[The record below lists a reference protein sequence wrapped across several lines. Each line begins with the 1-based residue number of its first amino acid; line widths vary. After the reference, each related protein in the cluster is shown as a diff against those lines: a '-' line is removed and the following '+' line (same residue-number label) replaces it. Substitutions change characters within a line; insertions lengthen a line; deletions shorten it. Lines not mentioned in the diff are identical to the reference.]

1 MAFTKITQA
10 DVNDKGVIGL
20 PDTPNLSTQAMQE
33 KFDELALDVLMPKHN
48 DLIDELE
55 AGTAAAS
62 IGAKKNGEDT
72 TVQDILDD
80 MSVAGYTKAETDVLL
95 NGKVDKEEGKVL
107 STNDFTDGFRL
118 KLNGIEDNAN
128 NYVLPPATQSTL
140 GGVMGDGSTFTVDE
154 NGVGHAV
161 GGGGGGTAD
170 YEALINKPQ
179 INGHALIGDKDSED
193 YGILRPYV
201 KVTSDAGSTVTI
213 TKGTETITLTQ
224 VSGSTTEWE
233 GYPTSYGTWTVKSV
247 LSGADDATTSL
258 TVDAVKTYAVTVN
271 HISATITV
279 TYPNGADC
287 KLSKGTLEYTAT
299 TNPQT
304 FTVRSVGTWVVTC
317 TYNGIVKTATAIISA
332 NGDSQSV
339 TIEYAS
345 IVVNYGND
353 FKGKTITCTDGTLTY
368 TKVAPN
374 DASSVTFTIP
384 NTGSW
389 TVSATVS
396 GTPYSVTQTVSA
408 YTSYTVT
415 LEVFSATVTITFPY
429 SNGATCSI
437 SDGDT
442 TLTATESPMAFTIPN
457 TGTWVATCT
466 LDGQSKTQSFS
477 ITTDGQTESHTFEYG
492 TINLTYAN
500 EFRGLSLSCSSGG
513 TTITKTAPA
522 TGNSMAFYPPSTG
535 TWEITGV
542 YSGVTY
548 SSGSITVSSL
558 STAVSA
564 LLQTNVTLTVT
575 LYSAVEDTVTFTD
588 ASGAKTEVF
597 ASGQSSKSVSI
608 VIPPSG
614 MSITF
619 TSSVAKNPDDL
630 TADYSKTVTVTSGT
644 TEVYVMP
651 DVALYWYGF
660 TSSDLTTMS
669 GWTWGSGSYVAPT
682 YQTRYVD
689 CNAASGKFTGIASAS
704 TIASGK
710 VIKTI
715 AKGETIGSGIYGS
728 LLSASN
734 KNVANANID
743 VSINSTSIALYS
755 GTLTNNDYI
764 AVGSNN
770 GGKTYVYA
778 LWYE

>member
-1 MAFTKITQA
+1 MALTKITQA

-33 KFDELALDVLMPKHN
+33 KFDEIALDVIIPKHN
-48 DLIDELE
+48 GLIDELE

-201 KVTSDAGSTVTI
+201 KVTSDAGSTVSI
-213 TKGTETITLTQ
+213 IKGTETITLTQ

-304 FTVRSVGTWVVTC
+304 FTVRSVGTWTVTC

-396 GTPYSVTQTVSA
+396 GTPYSVTQTVSS

-442 TLTATESPMAFTIPN
+442 TLTATESPMAFNIPN

-522 TGNSMAFYPPSTG
+522 TGNTMVFYPPSTG
-535 TWEITGV
+535 TWTITGV
-542 YSGVTY
+542 YSGTTY

-564 LLQTNVTLTVT
+564 TIQTLASITVT
-575 LYSAVEDTVTFTD
+575 IYGAKQDTITFTD
-588 ASGAKTEVF
+588 AAGTAHTVTF
-597 ASGQSSKSVSI
+597 ASGAISKSESLKI
-608 VIPPSG
+608 QPNGST
-614 MSITF
+614 ITF
-619 TSSVAKNPDDL
+619 TSTVSKNPNNLSQNYTKNISL
-630 TADYSKTVTVTSGT
+630 TTST
-644 TEVYVMP
+644 TSVYVMP
-651 DVALYWYGF
+651 NKVLYWYGNKVNITTTGYGGVF
-660 TSSDLTTMS
+660 TKVDPTWNTQNATLTLSGSKKDCHFVANSAVSGTKAHVIMINNVSSANTTS
-669 GWTWGSGSYVAPT
+669 ELYLDSTYTACATGNTVAYTTHTGSGAPKLLCSSGSTETGTSYM
-682 YQTRYVD
+682 
-689 CNAASGKFTGIASAS
+689 
-704 TIASGK
+704 
-710 VIKTI
+710 
-715 AKGETIGSGIYGS
+715 
-728 LLSASN
+728 
-734 KNVANANID
+734 
-743 VSINSTSIALYS
+743 
-755 GTLTNNDYI
+755 TL
-764 AVGSNN
+764 
-770 GGKTYVYA
+770 YA